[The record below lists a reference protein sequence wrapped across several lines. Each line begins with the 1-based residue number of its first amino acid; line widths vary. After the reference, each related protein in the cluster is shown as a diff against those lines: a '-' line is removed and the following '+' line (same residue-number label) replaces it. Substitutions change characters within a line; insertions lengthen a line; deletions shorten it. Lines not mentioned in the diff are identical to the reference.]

1 MSIQITLI
9 GLGRIG
15 TSLGLA
21 LKRKAEVAN
30 LKIVG
35 HDRDLQFAKT
45 AQAKGAIDVAEWNLP
60 AACEKADVVYVCVPF
75 SEMQTALA
83 EIAPHLKVGCVLT
96 DTAPLKSPVLAW
108 AAKIIPAD
116 RYYIGGVPIPNPAF
130 LHEGATGLEAARA
143 DLFDSGLW
151 ALVPD
156 VEASPEALK
165 LIGDLARL
173 MGATPFFVGA
183 LELDALMA
191 GTHTLPALS
200 AATLIQVVAASPDWV
215 DGRKLADRTFATSTA
230 AVSFSSPG
238 AIRAAALINSANVL
252 RLLDAQ
258 LVQLTALRKA
268 IAENDAATLDGF
280 LIEAAIAREAWLIQS
295 KAANWEAAELP
306 QKEMP
311 TTASMF
317 KQMIG
322 LGRWGESKKDKK

>member
-1 MSIQITLI
+1 MTIQITII
-9 GLGRIG
+9 GLGRMG

-21 LKRKAEVAN
+21 LKRKAEAAN
-30 LKIVG
+30 LKIIG
-35 HDRDLQFAKT
+35 HDRDLQTAKA

-60 AACEKADVVYVCVPF
+60 AACEKADAVYVCVPL
-75 SEMQTALA
+75 SEMQGALE
-83 EIAPHLKVGCVLT
+83 EIASNLKVGCVIT
-96 DTAPLKSPVLAW
+96 DTAPLKSSVLEW
-108 AAKIIPAD
+108 AAKTIPAD
-116 RYYIGGVPIPNPAF
+116 RYYVGGVPIPNPAF

-156 VEASPEALK
+156 VDASPDALK
-165 LIGDLARL
+165 LINDLARL

-191 GTHTLPALS
+191 GTHTLPALL
-200 AATLIQVVAASPDWV
+200 AATLMREVAATPDWA
-215 DGRKLADRTFATSTA
+215 DGRKLADRTFATTTA
-230 AVSFSSPG
+230 SVSFSSPS

-258 LVQLTALRKA
+258 LAQLTAIRKA
-268 IAENDAATLDGF
+268 IAEDDAATLDN
-280 LIEAAIAREAWLIQS
+280 LLTEAAIAREAWLAQR

-306 QKEMP
+306 DKQMP
-311 TTASMF
+311 TSASMF